1 MNKFLRRL
9 RGVLGT
15 GLTWGVLWAVIGLA
29 VGLIVGV
36 VDPDSID
43 PGEEP
48 PIIAAFV
55 GIGGFIS
62 GVTFGTILS
71 IAERGRKS
79 ILDLS
84 LSRAA
89 LWGILGAAA
98 VPLLAGKIDQ
108 LIITCPLGAVFAMGS
123 VAIAR
128 RAQLHEAKEAAL
140 LTDPNR

>member
-1 MNKFLRRL
+1 MKRFLRKL

-15 GLTWGVLWAVIGLA
+15 GLTWGVLWAAIGLA
-29 VGLIVGV
+29 VGLIIGV
-36 VDPDSID
+36 ADPDSID

-48 PIIAAFV
+48 VVIAGFV
-55 GIGGFIS
+55 GIVGFVS

-71 IAERGRKS
+71 IAEGRKS

-89 LWGILGAAA
+89 LWGILGSA
-98 VPLLAGKIDQ
+98 VLPLVAGKIDQ
-108 LIITCPLGAVFAMGS
+108 LIITCPLGALFAMGS

-128 RAQLHEAKEAAL
+128 RAQLHDTHASKL
-140 LTDPNR
+140 LTDSSR

>member
-1 MNKFLRRL
+1 MNRFLRKL

-15 GLTWGVLWAVIGLA
+15 GLTWGVLWAAIGLA

-43 PGEEP
+43 PGEAP
-48 PIIAAFV
+48 IIIAAFV

-71 IAERGRKS
+71 IAEGRKS

-98 VPLLAGKIDQ
+98 LPLLAGKIDQ
-108 LIITCPLGAVFAMGS
+108 LIITCPLGALFAMGS

-128 RAQLHEAKEAAL
+128 RAQLHDANESKL